1 MVKIHLKILREKNL
15 LKPRHVE
22 FFSHQTLLYTYLLI
36 PWFSLSFHYI
46 RILHIHSD
54 ESGDN
59 LPSLFKKRGLDPPRL
74 HVGKISC
81 LSFFSIDE
89 TFVGKPPPLLHTDV
103 ETDFFLILE
112 LVFAEIYI
120 LFKHTIIYK
129 SSKFW
134 ML

>member
-1 MVKIHLKILREKNL
+1 MFN
-15 LKPRHVE
+15 
-22 FFSHQTLLYTYLLI
+22 FFSHQTVLYTYLLI

-89 TFVGKPPPLLHTDV
+89 RDFCREASSSPTYRCRNRFFPYFKIGLCWNLYSIQTHNYLQNFEVLHALAVQNSIFYGK
-103 ETDFFLILE
+103 
-112 LVFAEIYI
+112 EI
-120 LFKHTIIYK
+120 FTP
-129 SSKFW
+129 
-134 ML
+134 